1 MTRLFSLLLLAA
13 AAAPA
18 QPVIQPIAFFPPE
31 LVQYL
36 DLKPAQIEAISALN
50 ATQARFEFD
59 KARRAAQVNEEIA
72 YWTAQSPLDPGQLGM
87 RYVELEAIRRETAD
101 QRKRTEEQVQTV
113 LTAPQK
119 SKIAALVEARKLMA
133 IADMAECQGLLP
145 AQNQPGGSPVISFAN
160 VFPISGAFYF
170 PSLGCRS
177 LVFKNVVP

>member
-18 QPVIQPIAFFPPE
+18 QPVIHPIAFFPPE

-59 KARRAAQVNEEIA
+59 KARRAAQVNEEIV

-101 QRKRTEEQVQTV
+101 QRKRTEEQIQAV
-113 LTAPQK
+113 LTVVQK
-119 SKIAALVEARKLMA
+119 GKIATLAEARKLMA

-145 AQNQPGGSPVISFAN
+145 AQSQPGGVPALSIAN
-160 VFPISGAFYF
+160 VFPISGAFGF
-170 PSLGCRS
+170 PSRWCQS
-177 LVFKNVVP
+177 AVFRILP